1 MALVGKS
8 GTGKSFRAQL
18 IAEKFGIELLI
29 DDGLLIREQ
38 KIVAGKSAKRE
49 NGEMAAV
56 KTALFTE
63 KLHAQKVKTEIEKS
77 NAHSIIILGTSNRMI
92 KRIIER
98 LNLPKPRQT
107 IKIEDIATANEIEEA
122 LNSRKTKGHHI
133 IPVPAIE
140 VKRDYSNIII
150 DSIRIFIKKRFL
162 HRRSGKT
169 FEKTIVSPNYSNI
182 GTVNISSSALTQMIL
197 HCLKEFNDQFRL
209 THISISE
216 NPKSPKVD
224 LKISVP
230 INIPISGKIHQLQ
243 KYIVSS
249 IEQFSSLLIKEVNI
263 TIGEINE
270 EATFQNKNSVPNK
283 PSKLKKPLKFS

>member
-1 MALVGKS
+1 
-8 GTGKSFRAQL
+8 
-18 IAEKFGIELLI
+18 
-29 DDGLLIREQ
+29 
-38 KIVAGKSAKRE
+38 
-49 NGEMAAV
+49 
-56 KTALFTE
+56 
-63 KLHAQKVKTEIEKS
+63 
-77 NAHSIIILGTSNRMI
+77 
-92 KRIIER
+92 
-98 LNLPKPRQT
+98 
-107 IKIEDIATANEIEEA
+107 
-122 LNSRKTKGHHI
+122 
-133 IPVPAIE
+133 
-140 VKRDYSNIII
+140 
-150 DSIRIFIKKRFL
+150 
-162 HRRSGKT
+162 
-169 FEKTIVSPNYSNI
+169 
-182 GTVNISSSALTQMIL
+182 MIL

-230 INIPISGKIHQLQ
+230 INIPISGKLHQLQ

>member
-1 MALVGKS
+1 MLFPKQ
-8 GTGKSFRAQL
+8 K
-18 IAEKFGIELLI
+18 EK
-29 DDGLLIREQ
+29 
-38 KIVAGKSAKRE
+38 
-49 NGEMAAV
+49 
-56 KTALFTE
+56 
-63 KLHAQKVKTEIEKS
+63 KVKTEIEKS
-77 NAHSIIILGTSNRMI
+77 NAHSILILGTSNRMI

-98 LNLPKPRQT
+98 LNLPNPRQT
-107 IKIEDIATANEIEEA
+107 IRIEDIATANEIEEA

-133 IPVPAIE
+133 IPVPA
-140 VKRDYSNIII
+140 DYSNIII

-230 INIPISGKIHQLQ
+230 INIPISGKLHQLQ

-283 PSKLKKPLKFS
+283 PSRLKKPLKFS